1 MGYPIF
7 VGIIGLAFLFVLIG
21 TLVEVTKLT
30 DLYEVRAEEDA
41 NPLYEASKFRRLEQ
55 YDSVLVQRKN
65 DCGRRLL
72 AFSFLRNIIR
82 MNVKSS
88 SLRTAIENEKKDV
101 SISKD
106 RRIAQNL

>member
-41 NPLYEASKFRRLEQ
+41 NPLYEASKFRRIEQ
-55 YDSVLVQRKN
+55 YD
-65 DCGRRLL
+65 
-72 AFSFLRNIIR
+72 
-82 MNVKSS
+82 
-88 SLRTAIENEKKDV
+88 
-101 SISKD
+101 
-106 RRIAQNL
+106 